1 MNFNSDDVYTL
12 NTKLMFFLLIW
23 LLNFLFWNMVIVQDW
38 QGGLEQF
45 CNVEGMERVVVLK
58 TVLINK
64 LINS

>member
-1 MNFNSDDVYTL
+1 
-12 NTKLMFFLLIW
+12 MFFLLIW